1 MDMQQAN
8 VTNAIS
14 RSVERKSKFRS
25 GGMVGTTLLT
35 SLVLSGCG
43 GTVATKETG
52 SFTLTNGVY
61 TGTSGAET
69 LDQSAAT
76 AGLVVNGFAG
86 IDTITT
92 GSGADVV
99 RAGTGAD
106 NISTGAGDDTIVVV
120 GTTTAN
126 EYSASDIPTVLDQVL
141 TDGTLNGQSVS
152 EAASG
157 ESINAGDNLT
167 TGAGDTLHLY
177 GTLDMSTVTLAGI
190 ENYVLHSDVIF
201 SNEQVTASVVIAGD
215 GTSTLRLV
223 AADSSANSTTF
234 DITNLNITGINQLA
248 VAENIV
254 VEAPSMTAL
263 TNMGLTVVSGA
274 GKIEISDTSDV
285 TQALILD
292 TQMTIT
298 NTAGT
303 DITDTV
309 ASAQISIGTD
319 NNFLPE
325 FVGRSSA
332 YLDPI
337 TSSSDETLLADLT
350 TNQAQVASSSK
361 MAGFFLDPDLDSLT
375 FTLSGADSAKLSV
388 QSAADGSSWL
398 VLNANQELVAG
409 TSLNIDVTA
418 TDVKGGTVSQTL
430 QLWAVLEG
438 DDSAQADGT
447 SGTAGSDIL
456 LGGSISAGLPIVD
469 DNGNLGDVDL
479 TPFMND
485 ADTLNGGDGNDHLN
499 GGYGDDT
506 LNGGAGDDLLKG
518 RFGDDTLTGGDGADT
533 LYYHIQ
539 EVKGKFLSADGNDTM
554 TDFTIGTDIIQLEE
568 YSVIGNETNTL
579 AEFKASFGSKWDAHS
594 SLDYSQI
601 QLVFGDATVVN
612 GTATVTLVLNGTT
625 VDSTY
630 VSATANSS
638 DYYDFNSADD
648 LVSAIGGDT
657 FLDII

>member
-1 MDMQQAN
+1 MHIQKAN
-8 VTNAIS
+8 LTTTSSKFVS
-14 RSVERKSKFRS
+14 QKSKLQQ
-25 GGMVGTTLLT
+25 GGMVGTTILT
-35 SLVLSGCG
+35 SLVLSACG
-43 GTVATKETG
+43 GSVATKE
-52 SFTLTNGVY
+52 SVFTLVGGVY
-61 TGTSGAET
+61 TGTSGPET
-69 LDQSAAT
+69 LDQSADT

-141 TDGTLNGQSVS
+141 TDVTLNGQSVS

-167 TGAGDTLHLY
+167 TGGDTLHLY

-201 SNEQVTASVVIAGD
+201 SNEQVTASVVITGD

-234 DITNLNITGINQLA
+234 DITNLDITGINQLA

-285 TQALILD
+285 TQTLILD

-325 FVGRSSA
+325 FVARSSA

-337 TSSSDETLLADLT
+337 TSSSDVTWLADLT

-361 MAGFFLDPDLDSLT
+361 MAGYFLDPDLDSLT

-418 TDVKGGTVSQTL
+418 TDVKGGVANQTL
-430 QLWAVLEG
+430 QFWTVNEG
-438 DDSAQADGT
+438 DATAQVLT
-447 SGTAGSDIL
+447 GTADADIL
-456 LGGSISAGLPIVD
+456 LGGAISVISGS
-469 DNGNLGDVDL
+469 
-479 TPFMND
+479 D

-539 EVKGKFLSADGNDTM
+539 EVQGKFLSADGNDTM

-601 QLVFGDATVVN
+601 QLVFGDATVDN

>member
-1 MDMQQAN
+1 VDYNKVSNMHIQKAN
-8 VTNAIS
+8 LTTTSSKFVS
-14 RSVERKSKFRS
+14 QKSKLQQ
-25 GGMVGTTLLT
+25 GGMVGTTILT
-35 SLVLSGCG
+35 SLVLSACG
-43 GTVATKETG
+43 GSVATKE
-52 SFTLTNGVY
+52 SVFTLVGGVY
-61 TGTSGAET
+61 TGTSGPET
-69 LDQSAAT
+69 LDQSADT
-76 AGLVVNGFAG
+76 TGLIVNGFGG

-141 TDGTLNGQSVS
+141 TDVTLNGQSVS

-157 ESINAGDNLT
+157 ESINAGEGPDDT
-167 TGAGDTLHLY
+167 DTLHIY
-177 GTLDMSTVTLAGI
+177 GTLDMSTLTLAGI
-190 ENYVLHSDVIF
+190 ENSVIHSDVIF
-201 SNEQVTASVVIAGD
+201 SNEQLTAFVAISGD
-215 GTSTLRLV
+215 GSSTLRIV
-223 AADSSANSTTF
+223 AADPSASITTF

-254 VEAPSMTAL
+254 IQAPTMTAL

-285 TQALILD
+285 TQTLILD

-325 FVGRSSA
+325 FVARSSA

-337 TSSSDETLLADLT
+337 TSSSDVTWLADLT

-361 MAGFFLDPDLDSLT
+361 MAGYFLDPDLDSLT
-375 FTLSGADSAKLSV
+375 FTLSGADSTKLSV

-409 TSLNIDVTA
+409 TSLNIEVTA
-418 TDVKGGTVSQTL
+418 TDDKGGVVSQTL
-430 QLWAVLEG
+430 KFWAVTEG
-438 DDSAQADGT
+438 NATEQVLT
-447 SGTAGSDIL
+447 GTAGADIL
-456 LGGSISAGLPIVD
+456 LGGAIAAD
-469 DNGNLGDVDL
+469 GDS
-479 TPFMND
+479 D

-506 LNGGAGDDLLKG
+506 LNGGVGDDLLKG
-518 RFGDDTLTGGDGADT
+518 RFGDDSLTGGDGADT

-539 EVKGKFLSADGNDTM
+539 EVQGKFLSADGNDTM

-568 YSVIGNETNTL
+568 YRVIGNETNTL
-579 AEFKASFGSKWDAHS
+579 AEFKASFNSKWDAQAS
-594 SLDYSQI
+594 IDYSEI
-601 QLVFGDATVVN
+601 QLVFGDVLVTD
-612 GTATVTLVLNGTT
+612 GTSTVTLVLHDSLGVATT
-625 VDSTY
+625 VNSSY
-630 VSATANSS
+630 VSSTDNGSG
-638 DYYDFNSADD
+638 YYEFNDADS
-648 LVSAIGGDT
+648 LMLALGGDSA
-657 FLDII
+657 LDFV

>member
-52 SFTLTNGVY
+52 SFTLTDGVY

-141 TDGTLNGQSVS
+141 TDVTLNGQSVS

-167 TGAGDTLHLY
+167 TGGDTLHLY
-177 GTLDMSTVTLAGI
+177 GTLDMSTLTLAGI
-190 ENYVLHSDVIF
+190 ENSVIHSDVIF
-201 SNEQVTASVVIAGD
+201 SNEQLTAFVAITGD
-215 GTSTLRLV
+215 GSSTLRIV
-223 AADSSANSTTF
+223 AADSSASSITF

-254 VEAPSMTAL
+254 IQAPTMTAL

-274 GKIEISDTSDV
+274 GKIEIADTSDV
-285 TQALILD
+285 AQTLILD

-325 FVGRSSA
+325 FVARSSA

-337 TSSSDETLLADLT
+337 TSSSDVTWLADLT

-361 MAGFFLDPDLDSLT
+361 MAGYFLDPDLDSLT

-418 TDVKGGTVSQTL
+418 TDVKGGVANQTL
-430 QLWAVLEG
+430 QFWTVNEG
-438 DDSAQADGT
+438 DATAQVLT
-447 SGTAGSDIL
+447 GTADADIL
-456 LGGSISAGLPIVD
+456 LGGAISVISGS
-469 DNGNLGDVDL
+469 
-479 TPFMND
+479 D

-539 EVKGKFLSADGNDTM
+539 EVQGKFLSADGNDTM

-601 QLVFGDATVVN
+601 QLVFGDATVDN

>member
-1 MDMQQAN
+1 MDIQQAN
-8 VTNAIS
+8 STTTSPRLVS
-14 RSVERKSKFRS
+14 QKSKLQQ
-25 GGMVGTTLLT
+25 GGMVGTTILT

-52 SFTLTNGVY
+52 SFTLTDGVY

-76 AGLVVNGFAG
+76 AGLVVNGLAG

-92 GSGADVV
+92 GTGADVV

-106 NISTGAGDDTIVVV
+106 NVSTGDGDDTIVVI

-126 EYSASDIPTVLDQVL
+126 EYASGDIPSILDKVVTL
-141 TDGTLNGQSVS
+141 ATLNGQSTS

-157 ESINAGDNLT
+157 EILNAGD
-167 TGAGDTLHLY
+167 GVDTLHLY
-177 GTLDMSTVTLAGI
+177 GDLDISSETLPGI
-190 ENYVLHSDVIF
+190 ENITLHSDAIF
-201 SNEQVTASVVIAGD
+201 DHQQLASVTITGD
-215 GTSTLRLV
+215 SGSTLRLV
-223 AADSSANSTTF
+223 ASGETSVIVNLGS
-234 DITNLNITGINQLA
+234 LNITGINQLS
-248 VAENIV
+248 VGSNIV
-254 VEAPSMTAL
+254 VKAANMTVL
-263 TNMGLTVVSGA
+263 TDMGLTILTGPGQV
-274 GKIEISDTSDV
+274 EIADTSDV
-285 TQALILD
+285 TQNLILD
-292 TQMTIT
+292 TQMTGT
-298 NTAGT
+298 NAVGT
-303 DITDTV
+303 DITTSV
-309 ASAQISIGTD
+309 ASAQISVGN

-325 FVGRSSA
+325 FVARSSA

-337 TSSSDETLLADLT
+337 ASSSEVTWLADLT
-350 TNQAQVASSSK
+350 TNQAQATSTTSK
-361 MAGFFLDPDLDSLT
+361 MAGYFLDPDQHGLS
-375 FTLSGADSAKLSV
+375 FTLSGADSSKLSV
-388 QSAADGSSWL
+388 QTATDGSSWL
-398 VLNANQELVAG
+398 VLNAGEVLAAG
-409 TSLNIDVTA
+409 TSLNVDVTC
-418 TDVKGGTVSQTL
+418 TDAKGGTVSQTL

-438 DDSAQADGT
+438 DATAQVLT
-447 SGTAGSDIL
+447 GTAAADIL
-456 LGGSISAGLPIVD
+456 LGGAI
-469 DNGNLGDVDL
+469 DVTSGSDS
-479 TPFMND
+479 
-485 ADTLNGGDGNDHLN
+485 DTLNGGDGNDHLN

-518 RFGDDTLTGGDGADT
+518 RFGDDTLTGGDDADT

-539 EVKGKFLSADGNDTM
+539 EVQGKFLSADGNDTM

-579 AEFKASFGSKWDAHS
+579 AEFKASFGSKWDAQS

-601 QLVFGDATVVN
+601 QLVFGDVTVDN